1 MRIIAGIYRGRRLI
15 APAGLETRPTSD
27 RVREAIFSSLGPLT
41 GAVVLDLYAGTGAL
55 GIESLSRGA
64 VRSVFVEEARAALT
78 ALRTNLE
85 TLDLKA
91 KTKVLA
97 LPVARA
103 ATAAGKEGPFHLLF
117 ADPPYA
123 DLGEVPTVVEA
134 LIAAG
139 AIVPGGR
146 IVVEHARKDPAP
158 PIAGLELRSTRLYGT
173 TAVSYY
179 VRGALPA

>member
-27 RVREAIFSSLGPLT
+27 RVREAVFSSLGPLG
-41 GAVVLDLYAGTGAL
+41 GATVLDLYAGTGAL
-55 GIESLSRGA
+55 GVESLSRGA
-64 VRSVFVEEARAALT
+64 ERAVFVEEARAALT

-85 TLDLKA
+85 TLDLRA
-91 KTKVLA
+91 KTKVFA
-97 LPVARA
+97 LPVNRA
-103 ATAAGKEGPFHLLF
+103 PSAVVKEGPFHLVF

-123 DLGEVPTVVEA
+123 ELGAVPKVIEA
-134 LIAAG
+134 LIASNS
-139 AIVPGGR
+139 IVPGGR
-146 IVVEHARKDPAP
+146 VVVEHARKDPAP

-179 VRGALPA
+179 VRGPQPA

>member
-27 RVREAIFSSLGPLT
+27 RVREAVFSSLGPLI
-41 GAVVLDLYAGTGAL
+41 GATVLDLYAGTGAL

-64 VRSVFVEEARAALT
+64 ERVVFVEEARAALT

-97 LPVARA
+97 IPVARA
-103 ATAAGKEGPFHLLF
+103 PGPAGKEGPYHLLF

-139 AIVPGGR
+139 GIVPGGR
-146 IVVEHARKDPAP
+146 VVVEHARKDPPP
-158 PIAGLELRSTRLYGT
+158 PIAGLALRSTRRYGT
-173 TAVSYY
+173 TAISYY
-179 VRGALPA
+179 VHGALPA